1 MTFEDA
7 MKALKEGKNVR
18 YKSWYGQSCLEFP
31 YLHQV
36 VKPKMITPNSELLV
50 VGAGNAFITKKM
62 RESDDWE
69 IVDEAD

>member
-18 YKSWYGQSCLEFP
+18 YKSWHGQIEFP
-31 YLHQV
+31 YLQQV
-36 VKPKMITPNSELLV
+36 VKPKMIKPNSELLV